1 MMERRFFTESLLQDH
16 PKEKMLFLAGPRQVG
31 KTTLAQT
38 VLNQMIGLYLNNDI
52 QSHRKKIREGL
63 DLLADLRVQ
72 SNFPM
77 IVFDEIHKLNKFKS
91 YLKGFYDENRGSARI
106 WVTGSGR
113 LDLYQKG
120 GDSLLGRYF
129 LYHIHPFTI
138 SDVQKTKTVSL
149 SEFLEKILKDLN
161 KSKISISYQDLL
173 EFGGFP
179 EPLIKKDKSFYQRW
193 IKTRKQRL
201 IFEDIRDLTRI
212 QDLNRLE
219 QLVDILP
226 SRVGSPLSINSLRED
241 IGVAFETID
250 SWIQALEK
258 VYYIYT
264 IAPYSKKITRAI
276 RKEKKLYFWDWSEIK
291 DPGTRFENFIVSHWK
306 KTIDYWNDFGISNA
320 EMHYIRDKE
329 KREIDL
335 VISINKKPELLIEI
349 KSSDLQPSPHL
360 FRFGDAI
367 GCKNF
372 LQIVNI
378 PDTHRIVKVSGRTV
392 VVASPD
398 IVFGIL

>member
-1 MMERRFFTESLLQDH
+1 M
-16 PKEKMLFLAGPRQVG
+16 
-31 KTTLAQT
+31 
-38 VLNQMIGLYLNNDI
+38 
-52 QSHRKKIREGL
+52 
-63 DLLADLRVQ
+63 
-72 SNFPM
+72 
-77 IVFDEIHKLNKFKS
+77 
-91 YLKGFYDENRGSARI
+91 
-106 WVTGSGR
+106 TGSGR

-138 SDVQKTKTVSL
+138 SDVQETKTVSL

-161 KSKISISYQDLL
+161 KAKTSNSYQDLL

-179 EPLIKKDKSFYQRW
+179 EPYLKKDKSFYNRW

-258 VYYIYT
+258 IYYIYT
-264 IAPYSKKITRAI
+264 IAPYSKKIARAI

-291 DPGTRFENFIVSHWK
+291 DPGIRFENFIVSHWK
-306 KTIDYWNDFGISNA
+306 KMFRAYLKFF
-320 EMHYIRDKE
+320 E
-329 KREIDL
+329 
-335 VISINKKPELLIEI
+335 VVVLL
-349 KSSDLQPSPHL
+349 
-360 FRFGDAI
+360 
-367 GCKNF
+367 CKNHH
-372 LQIVNI
+372 QRKIW
-378 PDTHRIVKVSGRTV
+378 R
-392 VVASPD
+392 SPKPANQ
-398 IVFGIL
+398 FGLVEAHTLC

>member
-1 MMERRFFTESLLQDH
+1 MVLENVKRIGGGKPNKCFDNAYEQKVKAKNEGKDVMCISGWLVQPYNLKTRSVAIIQHWWNVDENQNHFDTTPIRSDEEYILDFELYEFARINHDLISSNIGRSLLYQNGKFELLIDE
-16 PKEKMLFLAGPRQVG
+16 EKMLFLAGPRQVG

-38 VLNQMIGLYLNNDI
+38 VLNQMIGLYLNYDI
-52 QSHRKKIREGL
+52 QSHRKKIREGF

-138 SDVQKTKTVSL
+138 SDLQETQTVSL
-149 SEFLEKILKDLN
+149 SDFLEKILKDPV
-161 KSKISISYQDLL
+161 KSKKSQYYQDLL

-179 EPLIKKDKSFYQRW
+179 EPFLKKDKSFYHRW

-201 IFEDIRDLTRI
+201 IQEDIRDLTRI

-226 SRVGSPLSINSLRED
+226 SRVGSPLSIQLPPIQKKSQELYGKRRNS
-241 IGVAFETID
+241 I
-250 SWIQALEK
+250 
-258 VYYIYT
+258 
-264 IAPYSKKITRAI
+264 
-276 RKEKKLYFWDWSEIK
+276 
-291 DPGTRFENFIVSHWK
+291 
-306 KTIDYWNDFGISNA
+306 FGIGQKSR
-320 EMHYIRDKE
+320 ILVF
-329 KREIDL
+329 DL
-335 VISINKKPELLIEI
+335 KILLYPIGKK
-349 KSSDLQPSPHL
+349 Q
-360 FRFGDAI
+360 
-367 GCKNF
+367 
-372 LQIVNI
+372 
-378 PDTHRIVKVSGRTV
+378 
-392 VVASPD
+392 
-398 IVFGIL
+398 